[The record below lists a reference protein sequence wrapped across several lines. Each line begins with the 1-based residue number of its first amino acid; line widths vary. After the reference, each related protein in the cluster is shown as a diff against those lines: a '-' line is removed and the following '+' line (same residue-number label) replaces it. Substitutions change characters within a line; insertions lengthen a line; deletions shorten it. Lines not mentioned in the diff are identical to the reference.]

1 MKLLSKF
8 IHLVSQLLHE
18 PHRFVRKLVVMHL
31 FMMLVVPLVH
41 FPLQGECLLMK
52 VFRHLTTSRLSQEL
66 SRLMQLCNLV
76 VHLMI
81 FIRLMMHLLKVVF
94 PFWRMPKH
102 LMNLR

>member
-8 IHLVSQLLHE
+8 IHLVSQLLDEH
-18 PHRFVRKLVVMHL
+18 HRLVRKLIVMRL
-31 FMMLVVPLVH
+31 FMMLFVPLVN
-41 FPLQGECLLMK
+41 FPLQGLCLLMK
-52 VFRHLTTSRLSQEL
+52 LFRHLTTSRLSQEL